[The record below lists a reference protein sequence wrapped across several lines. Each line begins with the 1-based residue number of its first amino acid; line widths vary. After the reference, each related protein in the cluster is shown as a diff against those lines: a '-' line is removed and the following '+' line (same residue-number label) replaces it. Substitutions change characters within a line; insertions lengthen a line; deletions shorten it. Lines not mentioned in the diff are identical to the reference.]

1 MLGNANGEIKMRVVT
16 VLGVGLLALAACS
29 KPEEKAASA
38 DGGGAAA
45 SAPSGPIA
53 APKRKP
59 GLWLQTISSTAGSQ
73 ETKLCLDETTEAK
86 MTVWGQ
92 AAGKDIC
99 AKNTITPMAG
109 GWRIESECD
118 FGEAGKNVSTGTIT
132 GDFNTKYVLKMST
145 TTTGAKMLQMN
156 GTQEMEM
163 TGVWQGACPA
173 GMKPGDMTLPGG
185 ATININ
191 DVAAM
196 GGK

>member
-1 MLGNANGEIKMRVVT
+1 MTWEFETAEGHTIRVALTPDAAAVSTRYVHGAVDGELFDLDT
-16 VLGVGLLALAACS
+16 FEESVLPAMLALA
-29 KPEEKAASA
+29 
-38 DGGGAAA
+38 
-45 SAPSGPIA
+45 
-53 APKRKP
+53 
-59 GLWLQTISSTAGSQ
+59 
-73 ETKLCLDETTEAK
+73 DEATEAK

>member
-1 MLGNANGEIKMRVVT
+1 MRIVA

-38 DGGGAAA
+38 DAAGASASA
-45 SAPSGPIA
+45 SAPAGPLA

-59 GLWLQTISSTAGSQ
+59 GLWLQTMTSTAGSQ
-73 ETKLCLDETTEAK
+73 ETKLCLDEATEAK

-92 AAGKDIC
+92 AASKDIC
-99 AKNTITPMAG
+99 AKNEITPAAG

-118 FGEAGKNVSTGTIT
+118 FGEAGKNVTTGTIS
-132 GDFNTKYVLKMST
+132 GDFNTKYVLKMTT
-145 TTTGAKMLQMN
+145 TTTGAKTLQMN

-173 GMKPGDMTLPGG
+173 GMKAGDMTLPGG
-185 ATININ
+185 AKININ
-191 DVAAM
+191 DVAAL